1 MTLWQDLRYAA
12 RLLVKDRW
20 FTAVAAT
27 ALALGIGVNA
37 TMFTIVNAVLIRGL
51 PFTNPERII
60 SVGMLDARARPA
72 GVSRLDFQDWREGSR
87 AFAGLTLFLV
97 STINVSDEGRPP
109 EQFLGSY
116 QSSNMFRQIGQ
127 RPVIG
132 RDFSPADDKPGAAPV
147 VILGNGIWKSRY
159 GSDPGILTRSIKV
172 NSVVAS
178 VIGVMAPDMKFPN
191 NNEMWLSI
199 DDMRDLIARET

>member
-87 AFAGLTLFLV
+87 AFSGLTLFLL

-109 EQFLGSY
+109 E
-116 QSSNMFRQIGQ
+116 
-127 RPVIG
+127 
-132 RDFSPADDKPGAAPV
+132 
-147 VILGNGIWKSRY
+147 
-159 GSDPGILTRSIKV
+159 
-172 NSVVAS
+172 
-178 VIGVMAPDMKFPN
+178 
-191 NNEMWLSI
+191 
-199 DDMRDLIARET
+199 

>member
-1 MTLWQDLRYAA
+1 
-12 RLLVKDRW
+12 
-20 FTAVAAT
+20 
-27 ALALGIGVNA
+27 
-37 TMFTIVNAVLIRGL
+37 MFTIVNAVLIRGL

-87 AFAGLTLFLV
+87 AFSGLTLFLL

-116 QSSNMFRQIGQ
+116 QSSNMFQQIGQ

-132 RDFSPADDKPGAAPV
+132 RDFSPADDRPGAPPV
-147 VILGNGIWKSRY
+147 AMLGHGICNTRY
-159 GSDPGILTRSIKV
+159 SSHTGKLTTK
-172 NSVVAS
+172 
-178 VIGVMAPDMKFPN
+178 
-191 NNEMWLSI
+191 
-199 DDMRDLIARET
+199 